1 MGTTL
6 CPYPLDALSLIILTL
21 RANPK
26 PRMGQQGCSLSP
38 PPSLSMN
45 LLVAKEIK
53 PQQSEAERGLN
64 APSTCSWKLLSKA
77 PFCSP
82 NQCSSVWAV
91 AQRAVYSQ
99 LGDSVQPL
107 GSSRI
112 NNVLAPTKLL
122 FWALLFP
129 AG

>member
-53 PQQSEAERGLN
+53 P
-64 APSTCSWKLLSKA
+64 
-77 PFCSP
+77 
-82 NQCSSVWAV
+82 
-91 AQRAVYSQ
+91 
-99 LGDSVQPL
+99 
-107 GSSRI
+107 
-112 NNVLAPTKLL
+112 
-122 FWALLFP
+122 
-129 AG
+129 